1 MSRGANDGRCTSDG
15 GCPIRLRRIG
25 FEDVV
30 RAGEMLAAILRQGCH
45 RDPRFAIRQ
54 AVSRAA
60 LFSSF

>member
-30 RAGEMLAAILRQGCH
+30 RAGEMLAAILRQGVIAT
-45 RDPRFAIRQ
+45 RD
-54 AVSRAA
+54 SR
-60 LFSSF
+60 SGRR